1 MGGRNKSVHFIS
13 LDKWRSEI
21 GTSVQSFAKDGLLI
35 FFTKSYSLVSE
46 NSDKLIL
53 NN

>member
-13 LDKWRSEI
+13 PDKWKSEI

-35 FFTKSYSLVSE
+35 FFTKNYSMVSE
-46 NSDKLIL
+46 NSAELIL